1 MASAITNLTP
11 QALSNLVASARD
23 IRDIRGP
30 VAMGVPSWV
39 WWLLAVAVASL
50 AGWLLWRKY
59 RARPG
64 AVNKSEVVLTPDWK
78 AKQQLREAA
87 SLMHDPRLYCFR
99 VSEIIRAYLEEQ
111 FGYQA
116 PDRTTDEFLEEL
128 RQSSRLESEPK
139 AMLSQLLVSCDMV
152 KFARYEPGQQEVEAI
167 QSSAFNLIE
176 VTVPK
181 FMEPASPTQATAPS

>member
-1 MASAITNLTP
+1 MASAITNMTP

-30 VAMGVPSWV
+30 VPLGVPSWV
-39 WWLLAVAVASL
+39 WWLLAVAAASL
-50 AGWLLWRKY
+50 VGWLLWRKY

-64 AVNKSEVVLTPDWK
+64 AANKSEVVLTPDWK

-99 VSEIIRAYLEEQ
+99 VSEIIRGYLEEQ

-139 AMLSQLLVSCDMV
+139 SILSQLLVSCDMV

-181 FMEPASPTQATAPS
+181 FMEPPSATQATAPS